1 MRCEPSLPADA
12 ATRPAILP
20 ALTPPRAQLLITAM
34 LGPRHSPQGKA
45 GCCSLP
51 AALSICSRCLQIVR
65 SSFARLRIL
74 YHPPGAP
81 SDSTPVSA
89 MHRRRP
95 DRLWLRFLA
104 GLADLFVSSV
114 VSSLENTH
122 NLAVLRMVHCV
133 CICVRSSKQRVTC
146 WGWMESPT
154 NTYAAQAATM
164 PLDGTYLHRNTREPL
179 CGWPFFSSSQ
189 FSN

>member
-1 MRCEPSLPADA
+1 MRPLVPPSYQHSLPQGAIINYCYA
-12 ATRPAILP
+12 RP
-20 ALTPPRAQLLITAM
+20 TAQPT
-34 LGPRHSPQGKA
+34 
-45 GCCSLP
+45 GCCSLQECLP

-89 MHRRRP
+89 MQRRRP

-164 PLDGTYLHRNTREPL
+164 SLDGTYLHRNTREPL
-179 CGWPFFSSSQ
+179 CGWPFFF
-189 FSN
+189 FSILQLGMDP